1 MHHSV
6 RIDHAVSLVPISLR
20 FGGGFPSKNKSDFW
34 KSCFFLRIFRFCR
47 LRQCN
52 PERGSTVSTN
62 ERRTKKSGASEVR
75 LWFQPNPIDS
85 THRFGATVVN
95 RTRFSSP
102 SWRRKINLFKPRGLC
117 LPPSSVFAYHFPTSW
132 SLPTLPWPPRALPFP
147 DPNPVV
153 FAYPFLVVIFATGI
167 SVLSKRSLRL
177 LCEKKSNC
185 VPLFVLWTVLIGT
198 IGDNSV
204 QTVMRWYC

>member
-102 SWRRKINLFKPRGLC
+102 SWEKKEEKSIFSNLVVFAYPLPRSLPTISQPRGLCLPFPTLSWPKPRGLC
-117 LPPSSVFAYHFPTSW
+117 LPFPGSNLCYRYLCPLETVFTPPLRKKIELRSIVCFVDGFDRYH
-132 SLPTLPWPPRALPFP
+132 
-147 DPNPVV
+147 
-153 FAYPFLVVIFATGI
+153 
-167 SVLSKRSLRL
+167 
-177 LCEKKSNC
+177 
-185 VPLFVLWTVLIGT
+185 
-198 IGDNSV
+198 
-204 QTVMRWYC
+204 RW

>member
-1 MHHSV
+1 M
-6 RIDHAVSLVPISLR
+6 
-20 FGGGFPSKNKSDFW
+20 
-34 KSCFFLRIFRFCR
+34 CFFCGFFDFVVCDSAI
-47 LRQCN
+47 Q
-52 PERGSTVSTN
+52 
-62 ERRTKKSGASEVR
+62 SEVR
-75 LWFQPNPIDS
+75 QFPRMNVVRKKAARVKLDSGSNPIQSILRIDS
-85 THRFGATVVN
+85 ARQLSIELVFLHH
-95 RTRFSSP
+95 
-102 SWRRKINLFKPRGLC
+102 LFEKKMKNQ
-117 LPPSSVFAYHFPTSW
+117 SFQTSW
-132 SLPTLPWPPRALPFP
+132 SLPTPFLGLCLPFPNLVVFAYPSLPFP